1 MSGVIDSQGRQWEC
15 CNSCGRRVLIE
26 QLFYEKPSPKFIGGR
41 DLCESCWDIM
51 SELAKSSA
59 SKKAYVMD
67 KMEVVKSSREIK
79 WKNLRS

>member
-1 MSGVIDSQGRQWEC
+1 MSGVIDSAGRQWEC

-26 QLFYEKPSPKFIGGR
+26 HLFYEKPSPKFRGGR

-51 SELAKSSA
+51 GELAKSSA

-67 KMEVVKSSREIK
+67 KMEVIKSSRDGG
-79 WKNLRS
+79 